1 MNETPSFI
9 EAKETNI
16 RDLLRNRFFEIPIY
30 QRPLSWNQDNFQ
42 DFVEDIKDAL
52 ESGETNY
59 FLGTILLKGD
69 KNSIF
74 YEVVDGQQRLTS
86 LMVLLAVFRDNL
98 NDQQIQKWLVEEG
111 DKYAGI
117 PTRER
122 IKVWKD
128 LEEVFS
134 EYVYKMGGT
143 VRLI

>member
-1 MNETPSFI
+1 MMNETPSFI

-52 ESGETNY
+52 DSGETNY

-98 NDQQIQKWLVEEG
+98 NDQQIKYGKTWRRFFPNTYTKWVEQ
-111 DKYAGI
+111 
-117 PTRER
+117 
-122 IKVWKD
+122 
-128 LEEVFS
+128 
-134 EYVYKMGGT
+134 
-143 VRLI
+143 